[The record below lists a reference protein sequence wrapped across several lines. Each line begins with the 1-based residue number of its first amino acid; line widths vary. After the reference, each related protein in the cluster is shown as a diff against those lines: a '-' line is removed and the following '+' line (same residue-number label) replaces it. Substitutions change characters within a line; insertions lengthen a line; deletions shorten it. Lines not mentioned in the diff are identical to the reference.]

1 VWREGRGGGEGVR
14 DAGKES
20 WEQGGKGMR
29 DQGGGWT
36 MGKRGRREEEWHNWE
51 ARKKGEGH
59 GGESER
65 GRLKGKGD
73 DGPSFRGFVAC
84 R

>member
-1 VWREGRGGGEGVR
+1 VWREGRGEGIMGAR
-14 DAGKES
+14 R
-20 WEQGGKGMR
+20 KGNER
-29 DQGGGWT
+29 PG
-36 MGKRGRREEEWHNWE
+36 RGLDNGE

-84 R
+84 W